1 MRTLTKTYL
10 LYSIFC
16 LLGLNLIAQEDLTEA
31 EIESIQ
37 DRIEFD
43 ISFAQNNID
52 NKDFYKAQDDL
63 EQALEL
69 AKQINDNKSIG
80 LIYSKMGKLYYIQEN
95 PEEATKILVK
105 AIEKQRFAKDNI
117 NIAETYKTLGLVYL
131 KQKKEYNNAI
141 DYFNSAEVIF
151 ENEDLH
157 SYEAETKMYKA
168 DAYFILKNY
177 DLAQDLYEEVISLS
191 KRYQHNQLLSTSYLK
206 LGQTKAALGNVNE
219 AENLANLGFQI
230 AEKNGFIDILS
241 IGYKVKSDIKEAA
254 GEYKASNTLLKKHLK
269 LNDSLLKVK
278 RSHLAEDKKL
288 EFLYDNPVE
297 YQKERE
303 ADLQKEAN
311 SSWLEKLTTI
321 LSIALITILSLLTL
335 SLYKNNNI
343 RLKSNNIL
351 HKKNAELTIAMEK
364 AELATKTKAN
374 FLSTVTHELRTPL
387 YAVTGLTNMLLEEN
401 PKPEQVQH
409 LKSLKFSGDY
419 LLTFINDIL
428 QINKIEANKV
438 DIEPEVFNLKKKVE
452 NVISALN
459 NSALDNNIK
468 IHFEYDRNLP
478 ENFNADQLKISQ
490 ILINLIG
497 NSIKFT
503 KDGDIW
509 IRIIQQKISGDN
521 LEVRFEIEDNGIGI
535 SEEKQQNLFESFS
548 QGSIQINRKY
558 GGTGLGLSIVKGLI
572 DILKGKIY
580 LKSELGKGTT
590 FYFELPLKRSHEEVK
605 VEKTAYFKDVDEIE
619 LSNIKILVVEDNKIN
634 QMITRKILNKM
645 NLHCDVVDNGE
656 EAVDKVKTGNYDVV
670 LMDIHMPGISGIE
683 ATRMIRAFDR
693 ELTIFALTAVTIEDK
708 MQEFDEAGFTDIIP
722 KPFKQEDFERKL
734 YNALMSDNTQ
744 ITQE

>member
-52 NKDFYKAQDDL
+52 NKEFYKAQDDL

-219 AENLANLGFQI
+219 AENFANLGFQI

-452 NVISALN
+452 N
-459 NSALDNNIK
+459 
-468 IHFEYDRNLP
+468 
-478 ENFNADQLKISQ
+478 
-490 ILINLIG
+490 
-497 NSIKFT
+497 
-503 KDGDIW
+503 
-509 IRIIQQKISGDN
+509 
-521 LEVRFEIEDNGIGI
+521 
-535 SEEKQQNLFESFS
+535 
-548 QGSIQINRKY
+548 
-558 GGTGLGLSIVKGLI
+558 
-572 DILKGKIY
+572 
-580 LKSELGKGTT
+580 
-590 FYFELPLKRSHEEVK
+590 
-605 VEKTAYFKDVDEIE
+605 
-619 LSNIKILVVEDNKIN
+619 
-634 QMITRKILNKM
+634 
-645 NLHCDVVDNGE
+645 
-656 EAVDKVKTGNYDVV
+656 
-670 LMDIHMPGISGIE
+670 
-683 ATRMIRAFDR
+683 
-693 ELTIFALTAVTIEDK
+693 
-708 MQEFDEAGFTDIIP
+708 
-722 KPFKQEDFERKL
+722 
-734 YNALMSDNTQ
+734 
-744 ITQE
+744 